1 MKNIIKRTIATVAS
15 ATIVGMSGLI
25 PTPAQAQS
33 MFDETG
39 VDQGR
44 VVAMAIP
51 HGFGGYKLLVLEQQK
66 DTRKCWAEQGNSPVI
81 IDPLLLNFN
90 FTGICGRATD
100 SNGYS
105 IRVNGQDLALSHSLS
120 LQSMGDQVYLVG
132 VSRQSGEKL
141 VIGRTNGL
149 ASGML
154 KVFLEPGW
162 KFTKRTYQGKVLGH
176 FYLSNNNFDYAS
188 QPSVPKSSVSVK
200 PTTPSI
206 PVKPT
211 QPTQPT
217 VKPVTPE
224 QPAVKPTQPTVKPD
238 NNAVKPTTPTQPTVK
253 PDNNA
258 VKPTTPTQPTVKPV
272 PPEPTVKPRSRSL
285 EELLQMLRNRQI
297 QQSSQP
303 RM

>member
-1 MKNIIKRTIATVAS
+1 MKNIIKRTIATVAT

-39 VDQGR
+39 VDQNR

-51 HGFGGYKLLVLEQQK
+51 HGFGGYKLLVLEQK
-66 DTRKCWAEQGNSPVI
+66 NDTRKCWAEQGNSPVI
-81 IDPLLLNFN
+81 VDPLLLNFD

-105 IRVNGQDLALSHSLS
+105 LRVNGQDLALSHSLS
-120 LQSMGDQVYLVG
+120 LQSIGGQVYLVG
-132 VSRQSGEKL
+132 VSRQGGEKL

-149 ASGML
+149 ANGML

-176 FYLSNNNFDYAS
+176 FYLSNNNFDYAA

-200 PTTPSI
+200 PT
-206 PVKPT
+206 
-211 QPTQPT
+211 QPT
-217 VKPVTPE
+217 VKPINPS
-224 QPAVKPTQPTVKPD
+224 QPTVKPLPTQPTVKPD
-238 NNAVKPTTPTQPTVK
+238 NNAVKPTIPTRPVVK
-253 PDNNA
+253 PIPTEPV
-258 VKPTTPTQPTVKPV
+258 VKPTTPT
-272 PPEPTVKPRSRSL
+272 EPTVKPRSRSL

>member
-15 ATIVGMSGLI
+15 ASIVGMSGLI
-25 PTPAQAQS
+25 PNPVQAQS
-33 MFDETG
+33 MFDETN

-188 QPSVPKSSVSVK
+188 QPSIPKSSVSVK

-211 QPTQPT
+211 QPT

-224 QPAVKPTQPTVKPD
+224 QPVVKPTQPTVKPD
-238 NNAVKPTTPTQPTVK
+238 NNAVKPTIPTRPVIKPMPTE
-253 PDNNA
+253 PT
-258 VKPTTPTQPTVKPV
+258 VKPTTPTK
-272 PPEPTVKPRSRSL
+272 PTVKPRSRSL

>member
-15 ATIVGMSGLI
+15 AAIVGMSGLI
-25 PTPAQAQS
+25 PAPAQAQS
-33 MFDETG
+33 MFDETN

-51 HGFGGYKLLVLEQQK
+51 HGFGGYKLLVLEQK
-66 DTRKCWAEQGNSPVI
+66 TDARKCWAEQGNSPVI
-81 IDPLLLNFN
+81 VDPLLLKFD

-105 IRVNGQDLALSHSLS
+105 LRVNGQDLALSHSLS
-120 LQSMGDQVYLVG
+120 LQSMGGQVYLVG
-132 VSRQSGEKL
+132 VSRQGGEKL

-149 ASGML
+149 ANGML

-188 QPSVPKSSVSVK
+188 QPSIPKSSVSVK
-200 PTTPSI
+200 PT
-206 PVKPT
+206 
-211 QPTQPT
+211 QPT
-217 VKPVTPE
+217 VKPINPS
-224 QPAVKPTQPTVKPD
+224 QPTVKPAPTQPTVKPD
-238 NNAVKPTTPTQPTVK
+238 NNAVKPTIPTRPVVK
-253 PDNNA
+253 PVPA
-258 VKPTTPTQPTVKPV
+258 EPVVKPTTPT
-272 PPEPTVKPRSRSL
+272 EPTVKPRSRSL

>member
-25 PTPAQAQS
+25 PNPAQAQS

-39 VDQGR
+39 VDQNR
-44 VVAMAIP
+44 MVAMAIP
-51 HGFGGYKLLVLEQQK
+51 HGFGGYKLLVLEQK
-66 DTRKCWAEQGNSPVI
+66 NDSRKCWAEQGNSPVI
-81 IDPLLLNFN
+81 IDPLLLNFD

-105 IRVNGQDLALSHSLS
+105 IRVNGEDLALSHSLN
-120 LQSMGDQVYLVG
+120 LQTIGGEVYLVG
-132 VSRQSGEKL
+132 VSRQGGEKL
-141 VIGRTNGL
+141 VIGRTHGL
-149 ASGML
+149 ANGML

-176 FYLSNNNFDYAS
+176 FYLSNDNFNYAA
-188 QPSVPKSSVSVK
+188 QPSIPKSSVSVK

-211 QPTQPT
+211 QPT

-224 QPAVKPTQPTVKPD
+224 QPVVKPTQPTVKPD
-238 NNAVKPTTPTQPTVK
+238 NNAVKPTIPTRPVVK
-253 PDNNA
+253 PMPTEPT
-258 VKPTTPTQPTVKPV
+258 VKPTTPT
-272 PPEPTVKPRSRSL
+272 EPTVKPRSRSL

>member
-15 ATIVGMSGLI
+15 ASIVGMSGLI
-25 PTPAQAQS
+25 PNPAQAQS
-33 MFDETG
+33 MFDETN

-188 QPSVPKSSVSVK
+188 QPSIPKSSVSVK

-211 QPTQPT
+211 QPT

-224 QPAVKPTQPTVKPD
+224 QPVVKPTQPTVKPD
-238 NNAVKPTTPTQPTVK
+238 NNAVKPTIPTRPVIKPMPTE
-253 PDNNA
+253 PT
-258 VKPTTPTQPTVKPV
+258 VKPTTPTK
-272 PPEPTVKPRSRSL
+272 PTVKPRSRSL

>member
-15 ATIVGMSGLI
+15 ASIVGMSGLI
-25 PTPAQAQS
+25 PSPAQAQS
-33 MFDETG
+33 MFDETN

-188 QPSVPKSSVSVK
+188 QPSIPKSSVSVK

-211 QPTQPT
+211 QPT

-224 QPAVKPTQPTVKPD
+224 QPVVKPTQPTVKPD
-238 NNAVKPTTPTQPTVK
+238 NNAVKPTIPTRPVIKPMPTE
-253 PDNNA
+253 PT
-258 VKPTTPTQPTVKPV
+258 VKPTTPT
-272 PPEPTVKPRSRSL
+272 EPTVKPRSRSL

>member
-33 MFDETG
+33 MFDETN

-81 IDPLLLNFN
+81 VDPLLLNFN

-188 QPSVPKSSVSVK
+188 QPSIPKSSVSVK
-200 PTTPSI
+200 
-206 PVKPT
+206 
-211 QPTQPT
+211 PTQPT

-224 QPAVKPTQPTVKPD
+224 QPVVKPTQPTVKPVTPEQPVVKPTQPTVKPD
-238 NNAVKPTTPTQPTVK
+238 NNAVKPTIPTRPVIKPMPTE
-253 PDNNA
+253 PT
-258 VKPTTPTQPTVKPV
+258 VKPTTPT
-272 PPEPTVKPRSRSL
+272 EPTVKPRARSL